1 MEEAMKVVGY
11 TRVSTDKQADEG
23 VSLNLQA
30 EKIRSYCQLYNL
42 ELVDLIEDSG
52 ESAKDLNRP
61 GVQMA
66 IGMMD
71 RKIVQG
77 IVVYKLDRLTR
88 SILDMGN
95 LIQKYF
101 DKGTRL
107 ISVQEQ
113 IDTSSATGKF
123 FLNIMMSF
131 SQYERELIGE
141 RTRAAMRHKIS
152 RNEHAGE
159 IPFGKRLGPDKIHLE
174 DSPEEQRSLTHL
186 RHLRN
191 AGFSIRKIAD
201 RLNLD
206 GLPAR
211 GKRWHPTS
219 VANILRREGRKS

>member
-1 MEEAMKVVGY
+1 MKVVGY
-11 TRVSTDKQADEG
+11 VRVSTDKQADEG

-174 DSPEEQRSLTHL
+174 DSPEEQRSLVHL

>member
-1 MEEAMKVVGY
+1 MKVVGY

>member
-1 MEEAMKVVGY
+1 MKVVGY
-11 TRVSTDKQADEG
+11 VRVSTDKQVDDG
-23 VSLNLQA
+23 VSLDLQA
-30 EKIRSYCQLYNL
+30 EKIRGYCQVYNL
-42 ELVDLIEDSG
+42 ELVDLIVDAG

-61 GVQMA
+61 GIQRA
-66 IGMMD
+66 LGMMESGE
-71 RKIVQG
+71 VHG

-88 SILDMGN
+88 SIMDMGSM
-95 LIQKYF
+95 IQKYF
-101 DKGTRL
+101 KKGHRL
-107 ISVQEQ
+107 ICIDMQ
-113 IDTSSATGKF
+113 IDTSTATGILM
-123 FLNIMMSF
+123 LNMLMSF
-131 SQYERELIGE
+131 AQFEREIIGE

-174 DSPEEQRSLTHL
+174 DSPEEQRSLVHL

-191 AGFSIRKIAD
+191 SGFSIRKIAD

>member
-1 MEEAMKVVGY
+1 MKVVGY
-11 TRVSTDKQADEG
+11 TRVSTDKQGDEG
-23 VSLNLQA
+23 VSLDLQA
-30 EKIRSYCQLYNL
+30 EKIRGYCQLYNL

-52 ESAKDLNRP
+52 ESAKNLNRP
-61 GVQMA
+61 GIQKA

-71 RKIVQG
+71 QKTVQG

-101 DKGTRL
+101 DRGTRL

-141 RTRAAMRHKIS
+141 RTKAAMRHKIS
-152 RNEHAGE
+152 KNEHAGE
-159 IPFGKRLGPDKIHLE
+159 IPFGKRLGPDGIHLE
-174 DSPEEQRSLTHL
+174 DSPDEQRSMAEL
-186 RHLRN
+186 RKLRT

-201 RLNLD
+201 RLNLG

-211 GKRWHPTS
+211 GSRWHATS
-219 VANILRREGRKS
+219 VANILKREGKKT